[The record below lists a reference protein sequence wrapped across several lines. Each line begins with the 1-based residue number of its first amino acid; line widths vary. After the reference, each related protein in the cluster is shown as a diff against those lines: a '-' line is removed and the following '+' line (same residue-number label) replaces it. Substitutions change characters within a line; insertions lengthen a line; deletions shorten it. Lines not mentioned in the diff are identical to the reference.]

1 MDKMRFP
8 KISILGFL
16 TGTTL
21 FIGSFIRWYIIYYD
35 LSQAVLGMGVGLLG
49 IILSYIYSF
58 MKGVEETL
66 RKHEK
71 RLDSIASW
79 FMKEE
84 ETTIKAQARGL
95 E

>member
-1 MDKMRFP
+1 MIKN
-8 KISILGFL
+8 KVSLLGYVVGF
-16 TGTTL
+16 TA

-35 LSQAVLGMGVGLLG
+35 LSQAILGMGVGLLG
-49 IILSYIYSF
+49 IVLSYIYSF
-58 MKGVEETL
+58 MILVEEEL